1 MQSKEFSTEPLRWP
15 VDGSESKELDLAYNS
30 VPLLP
35 HDPDAAKE
43 TDVTEGLSAGRGR
56 GIKDRLFMALP
67 LVIHFLGSVG
77 IAMTLLYGLNRTQ
90 LYLERQPRVKLA
102 DGSEDS
108 STLGRYNILQSDVV
122 TMLSGALMIL
132 RWVGAAWAGPLCLRV
147 MFFLAERNGVYRHD
161 ISWIISYGILPPKAY
176 LRHSQ
181 NFLIGMV
188 LIFTLAPYPASP
200 LLTGAISWVPN
211 SSTLKPS
218 GSLSSYTIAYTGLLS
233 DTIKQVGWDSYDF
246 HASYA
251 YSANFRSFL
260 VKNLNLPWGQKVEE
274 YVFKR
279 VTSSVARLDV
289 NSTVD
294 SIFLPY
300 FMVKKIEWLSGPD
313 NYLNQTYNEMVNR
326 SDIYPNFHDVMSE
339 PRGTALMANLRTDGS
354 ANITQTW
361 SLLINVQMDHIRSSP
376 SIRCSNST
384 FIAQNTTIPTFG
396 YALNQTKV
404 GDVIYELYGCFAYA
418 KISFEAGVGLCR
430 NCRVSAFS
438 TVQNDTAM
446 EWLEAGPPVNGAV
459 LEIPFIYMVLQDM
472 YKYLPAIAPLRES
485 LPDPTSD
492 LETYIKALLTR
503 CYSSV
508 WNSWTDSIS
517 SDLPPLNSSYAPALP
532 TLQASVSS
540 TRVYAWLVL
549 HLLATLAGTIFLY
562 LELSSK
568 HLLTGDTRM
577 VMFDIDSTEVP
588 VPNRKGKSG
597 KEELLGIKPDED
609 RWKVIIASGFRRRE
623 YS

>member
-1 MQSKEFSTEPLRWP
+1 MESKEFSTEPLRWP
-15 VDGSESKELDLAYNS
+15 VDGTESKELDLAYNS

-35 HDPDAAKE
+35 HDPNAAKE
-43 TDVTEGLSAGRGR
+43 TGVTE
-56 GIKDRLFMALP
+56 
-67 LVIHFLGSVG
+67 VIHFLGSVG

-90 LYLERQPRVKLA
+90 LYLERQPRIKLA

-108 STLGRYNILQSDVV
+108 STLG
-122 TMLSGALMIL
+122 ALMIL
-132 RWVGAAWAGPLCLRV
+132 RWIGAAWTGPLCLRV

-161 ISWIISYGILPPKAY
+161 ISWIISYGILPPEGLLEAFPE
-176 LRHSQ
+176 
-181 NFLIGMV
+181 FLDRD
-188 LIFTLAPYPASP
+188 
-200 LLTGAISWVPN
+200 GAISWVPN

-300 FMVKKIEWLSGPD
+300 FIVKKIEWLSGPD

-339 PRGTALMANLRTDGS
+339 PRGAALMANLRPDGS

-376 SIRCSNST
+376 SIRCSNCT